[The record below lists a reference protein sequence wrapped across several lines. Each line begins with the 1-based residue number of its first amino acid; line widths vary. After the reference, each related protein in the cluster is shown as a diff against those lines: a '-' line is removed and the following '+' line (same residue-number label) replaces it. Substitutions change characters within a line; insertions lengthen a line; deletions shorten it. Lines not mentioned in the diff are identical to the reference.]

1 MFVVPGHLGV
11 GLIIAALA
19 RFNSLDALLVVIGSV
34 IPDLDTIPYL
44 FGVDY
49 RKTHRTITH
58 SIFIPLI
65 TALISI
71 PLTIGL
77 VIHLLFDL
85 MFYPGTK
92 LFYPFSNREF
102 YFFKGKR
109 KKYYDPA
116 LLIHDWFNNKRVMF
130 FEFFLLILGVFLT
143 TRLVFY

>member
-11 GLIIAALA
+11 GLIVSALA
-19 RFNSLDALLVVIGSV
+19 GFNSFDALMLVIGSI
-34 IPDLDTIPYL
+34 IPDFDTIPYL

-58 SIFIPLI
+58 SIFMPLV

-77 VIHLLFDL
+77 VIHLLFDV

-92 LFYPFSNREF
+92 LFYPFSQKEF
-102 YFFKGKR
+102 YVIKGR
-109 KKYYDPA
+109 LKKYYDP
-116 LLIHDWFNNKRVMF
+116 LLMISDWFKKKRIMA
-130 FEFFLLILGVFLT
+130 FELLLLFIGIFLSLRTI
-143 TRLVFY
+143 